1 MVNPATFN
9 YDIWDSWAKTRSINK
24 NVRLFVGIPGS
35 PSAAGRGYVPYNQ
48 LIDTIKPLKSMES
61 FGGVMV
67 WDASQAYGNTQDVL
81 PNYANGVTR
90 LVKG

>member
-35 PSAAGRGYVPYNQ
+35 PSAAGRGYVPYKQ
-48 LIDTIKPLKSMES
+48 LIDTIKPLKLMES